1 LKDEL
6 LICIFTFNRFKTD
19 FNLEAMKKLDTK
31 LMHPRDQITMII
43 DKIYRSGLTTTSG
56 GNISII
62 DENGDVWVTP
72 SAIDKGTLRPSDM
85 VCVKKDG
92 TIEGRHKPS
101 SEYPFHIAIYKS
113 RPEIKAVVHAHPPAL
128 VSFSIVRQI
137 PNTNVL
143 PQAKNVCG
151 PIGYAAYALPGSDE
165 LGEVIAR
172 EFEKGVNAVIME
184 NHGTVVGGTDLNDA
198 FQRFETMEFCARTLI
213 YGNTIGNP
221 NFLTDTQIDAF
232 EDQIPRLLPEMDHV
246 YYPSDERAIREQ
258 IRKIVLRACDQGL
271 MISSYGTVSVRW
283 RGNDFLITPTNVA
296 RWDIQPED
304 IDQIK
309 QGKREPGK
317 IPSRSTWL
325 HQEIYKRFPH
335 VNSIILTQT
344 PYLMA
349 YSVTGKKIDV
359 RTIPESWIFLQDI
372 PNMPFGSHF
381 AGEEAIL
388 ETLSESTPAVI
399 INNDSV
405 LVTGDNLL
413 GTFDKLEVAEFSAK
427 SLTMGA
433 SLGKLVPI
441 NDSQVEDLR
450 KKFLT

>member
-1 LKDEL
+1 
-6 LICIFTFNRFKTD
+6 
-19 FNLEAMKKLDTK
+19 MKKLDTK

-62 DENGDVWVTP
+62 DDNGDVWVTP
-72 SAIDKGTLRPSDM
+72 SAIDKGTLRPTDM
-85 VCVKKDG
+85 ICVRKDG

-113 RPEIKAVVHAHPPAL
+113 RPEIKAVIHAHPPAL

-151 PIGYAAYALPGSDE
+151 PIGYAPYAIPGSDE
-165 LGEVIAR
+165 LGEVIAD
-172 EFEKGVNAVIME
+172 EFKKGVNAVIME
-184 NHGTVVGGTDLNDA
+184 NHGTVVGGSDLNDA
-198 FQRFETMEFCARTLI
+198 YQRFETMEFCARTLI
-213 YGNTIGNP
+213 NGNTIGKP
-221 NFLTDTQIDAF
+221 NYLTDAQIDEF
-232 EDQIPRLLPEMDHV
+232 EDQIPRLLPEMTEV
-246 YYPSDERAIREQ
+246 KYCSEERAIREQ
-258 IRKIVLRACDQGL
+258 IKNIVLRACDQGL

-283 RGNDFLITPTNVA
+283 KDNDFLITPTNVA
-296 RWDIQPED
+296 RWDIQLED
-304 IDQIK
+304 IVQIK
-309 QGKREPGK
+309 DGKREPGK

-349 YSVTGKKIDV
+349 YSVTGEKIDV

-372 PNMPFGSHF
+372 PNMPFGAHF
-381 AGEEAIL
+381 AGEEVIL
-388 ETLSESTPAVI
+388 NTLSENTPAVI

-405 LVTGDNLL
+405 LVTGDKLL

-433 SLGKLVPI
+433 SLGKLIPI
-441 NDSQVEDLR
+441 NDEQVEDLR
-450 KKFLT
+450 KKFLG

>member
-1 LKDEL
+1 M
-6 LICIFTFNRFKTD
+6 R
-19 FNLEAMKKLDTK
+19 KLNTK
-31 LMHPRDQITMII
+31 WMHPRDQIILII
-43 DKIYRSGLTTTSG
+43 DKIYRSGMTTTSG

-62 DENGDVWVTP
+62 DEKGDVWVTP
-72 SAIDKGTLRPSDM
+72 SAIDKGTLRPTDI
-85 VCVKKDG
+85 VCVRKNG

-101 SEYPFHIAIYKS
+101 SEYPFHIAIYNC
-113 RPEIKAVVHAHPPAL
+113 RPEIKAVIHAHPPAL

-137 PNTNVL
+137 PDTNVL

-151 PIGYAAYALPGSDE
+151 PIGYAPYALPGSNE
-165 LGEVIAR
+165 LGEVIAQ

-184 NHGTVVGGTDLNDA
+184 NHGTVVGGKDLSDA

-213 YGNTIGNP
+213 NGNTIGTP
-221 NFLTDTQIDAF
+221 NFLSNQQIDDF
-232 EDQIPRLLPEMDHV
+232 EKQIPRLLPEQKNV
-246 YYPSDERAIREQ
+246 EYPSEERAIREN
-258 IRKIVLRACDQGL
+258 IKKIVHRACEQGL

-283 RGNDFLITPTNVA
+283 QANDFLITPTNVA
-296 RWDIQPED
+296 RWDIQNKD
-304 IDQIK
+304 IVQIK
-309 QGKREPGK
+309 DGKREPGK
-317 IPSRSTWL
+317 LPSRSTWL

-344 PYLMA
+344 PYLMGF
-349 YSVTGKKIDV
+349 SVTGEKIDV

-388 ETLSESTPAVI
+388 ETLSENTPAVV

-433 SLGKLVPI
+433 SLGKLIPI
-441 NDSQVEDLR
+441 NKDQVEDLR
-450 KKFLT
+450 KKFLS